1 MRTFAPGDAES
12 ASDAALSASRTVKSG
27 TTRVI
32 VPSSTVVGAVASR
45 SRDKRAYECRF
56 ERCQVGVPTCL
67 PAVTDRRA
75 PLHAVSWASHRS
87 ACRRNA
93 PARVSN
99 TLVAH
104 HISRANQ
111 RDMIACSQSI
121 DARARRSNVLPPHNS
136 AATQRTYF
144 VGQRTGEGRAAHR
157 GEAAA
162 HACQQPRIT
171 RNSAELPRARR
182 AQRRSLSISV
192 R

>member
-93 PARVSN
+93 PARASN

-121 DARARRSNVLPPHNS
+121 DARARRSNVLPPRDS
-136 AATQRTYF
+136 AAGRPRRTRVSNPASRVIQRSCPALD
-144 VGQRTGEGRAAHR
+144 GRSDDR
-157 GEAAA
+157 
-162 HACQQPRIT
+162 CRSQCV
-171 RNSAELPRARR
+171 SA
-182 AQRRSLSISV
+182 
-192 R
+192 